1 MTISK
6 LDQEEIFYYFHEISN
21 VPRGSKYNRKIS
33 DYLVNFA
40 KEHHLEYLQDEAL
53 NVVIRKPATK
63 GYEQV
68 PGIILQG
75 HMDMVCVKTEDSNHD
90 FEKDALALLTDG
102 ESIWADG
109 TSLGGDDGI
118 AIAFGL
124 AILASD
130 RYEHPAL
137 ELLVTTDEEI
147 GMDGAIAFDGS
158 FLKGKWMI
166 NIDSEDENSI
176 LVGCAGGM
184 SSVNTLPLVRKTAI
198 DTGYAFYQ
206 LKISGLLG
214 GHSGVEITKNRR
226 NACILLGRL
235 LFQMKESFPECELH
249 IINGGQKDNVI
260 AQVADCVLS
269 IPDSRKDAFQEK
281 IQKISQQLVNE
292 VRANEPEIRI
302 LLDETSNCQP
312 APLTEESVF
321 NIITYLHLV
330 IDGLQRMSASVDGMA
345 ESSLNLGIM
354 KSEEAAIHFTHCV
367 RSSSPEYK
375 SYMGEKLIMLAK
387 LFQGTNHVHGDYP
400 GWEYKPESAFRD
412 LCIQEYPQIFKRQP
426 IVETIHAGLECGI
439 LLSKKPE
446 LEIVSIG
453 PDIKDIHSV
462 HEKLSIESAR
472 RSFQYVLDILKNSI
486 QLTK

>member
-166 NIDSEDENSI
+166 I
-176 LVGCAGGM
+176 L
-184 SSVNTLPLVRKTAI
+184 TLEK
-198 DTGYAFYQ
+198 F
-206 LKISGLLG
+206 
-214 GHSGVEITKNRR
+214 HGV
-226 NACILLGRL
+226 
-235 LFQMKESFPECELH
+235 
-249 IINGGQKDNVI
+249 IIERV
-260 AQVADCVLS
+260 
-269 IPDSRKDAFQEK
+269 
-281 IQKISQQLVNE
+281 
-292 VRANEPEIRI
+292 
-302 LLDETSNCQP
+302 
-312 APLTEESVF
+312 
-321 NIITYLHLV
+321 
-330 IDGLQRMSASVDGMA
+330 
-345 ESSLNLGIM
+345 
-354 KSEEAAIHFTHCV
+354 
-367 RSSSPEYK
+367 
-375 SYMGEKLIMLAK
+375 
-387 LFQGTNHVHGDYP
+387 
-400 GWEYKPESAFRD
+400 
-412 LCIQEYPQIFKRQP
+412 
-426 IVETIHAGLECGI
+426 
-439 LLSKKPE
+439 
-446 LEIVSIG
+446 
-453 PDIKDIHSV
+453 
-462 HEKLSIESAR
+462 
-472 RSFQYVLDILKNSI
+472 
-486 QLTK
+486 